1 MMAIKLEQIVFP
13 VAQTVIKK
21 KMCTKN
27 VIVYLYLIKLLN
39 KYTTAYTLAAVS
51 ESLCNPNKL
60 FHVDFVDK
68 VESITKESAF
78 ATSTMTI

>member
-1 MMAIKLEQIVFP
+1 MMAIKLAQRVSP
-13 VAQTVIKK
+13 VVQTVVNK
-21 KMCTKN
+21 KMCKKN
-27 VIVYLYLIKLLN
+27 DVIVYLYFKLLY
-39 KYTTAYTLAAVS
+39 KYTIVYTLAAFS

-60 FHVDFVDK
+60 FHVDLVDR